1 MEKWEI
7 ASMLNCSDC
16 KHAVKIDEREYEC
29 AADQYDIDNKTCY
42 VPRGL
47 DDADETAFRD
57 INRISANADFM
68 SELLK

>member
-1 MEKWEI
+1 
-7 ASMLNCSDC
+7 MLNCSEC
-16 KHAVKIDEREYEC
+16 KYAVKVAEHEYEC
-29 AADQYDIDNKTCY
+29 TADQYDIDNKTCF

-47 DDADETAFRD
+47 DDVDERAFRD